1 MFRLLMGVYSL
12 LYTVGVLVYLPF
24 LLYRRIVE
32 GKRAHLLQRAGRGT
46 GAFPGAGFLSNPS
59 PARLWIHAVS
69 VGEVNAIKPLVD
81 ALTLSTT
88 QLWISTTTEA
98 GQTLARKLFESKAK
112 IFYFPLDWKWVCR
125 RYLRKI
131 RPAAVLLA
139 ETEIWPGFI
148 MAASSL
154 GVPVILVNGRISD
167 RSFRRYRRIT
177 FFLPKVL
184 GRVDSLCMQSRQDK
198 ERILR
203 LGAPAGRV
211 RVVGNLKY
219 DYRLM
224 EDPEKTRLIATLST
238 LLKPNPDDL
247 LWLCGSTRE
256 GEEELVLDAFAAL
269 RSDFPGLKL
278 LLAPRHPHRSDLIAQ
293 QIQGRRLSCIRRS
306 HLNGHGA
313 ASAQQDGDRPDVLLL
328 DTIGELSY
336 LYQLADVVFMG
347 GSLVRWGGHNIIE
360 AAYFGKPILFGPHM
374 QNFREISSAF
384 LESYAALQ
392 VQSAGELVTKVRELL
407 KDPAARNW
415 LGRNA
420 RKVVRDNQG
429 AVQRTLQVVFS
440 YL

>member
-12 LYTVGVLVYLPF
+12 LYTVGVLLYLPF
-24 LLYRRIVE
+24 LLYRRVTE
-32 GKRAHLLQRAGRGT
+32 GKRAHLLQRAGRWPD
-46 GAFPGAGFLSNPS
+46 AFRRANRSSDPS

-81 ALTLSTT
+81 ALALSTT

-98 GQTLARKLFESKAK
+98 GQTLAQKFFENKANV
-112 IFYFPLDWKWVCR
+112 FYFPLDWKWVCR

-148 MAASSL
+148 TAASSL
-154 GVPVILVNGRISD
+154 DIPVVLVNGRISD

-177 FFLPKVL
+177 FFLPKL
-184 GRVDSLCMQSRQDK
+184 LAHVDCLCMQSRQDK
-198 ERILR
+198 DRILR
-203 LGAPAGRV
+203 LGASAGGV

-224 EDPEKTRLIATLST
+224 RDPEKIRLVAALSK
-238 LLKPNPDDL
+238 LLKPNPGDL

-256 GEEELVLDAFAAL
+256 GEEELVLDAFAVL
-269 RSDFPGLKL
+269 RTDFPDLRL
-278 LLAPRHPHRSDLIAQ
+278 LLAPRHPHRSDLVVQ
-293 QIQGRRLSCIRRS
+293 QIQNRRFICMRRS
-306 HLNGHGA
+306 QLNGQV
-313 ASAQQDGDRPDVLLL
+313 SPSVQQNGRIPDVLLL
-328 DTIGELSY
+328 DTLGELSY
-336 LYQLADVVFMG
+336 LYELADVVFMG
-347 GSLVRWGGHNIIE
+347 GSLVGWGGHNIIE

-392 VQSAGELVTKVRELL
+392 VQSGGELVTKVRELL
-407 KDPAARNW
+407 KDPTARNW

-420 RKVVRDNQG
+420 RKVVRANQG
-429 AVQRTLQVVFS
+429 AVQRTLEVVLS